1 MTDAM
6 ADIDELIDNV
16 ESIWAEPAAKAAAH
30 SVGLSPAI
38 SGATARSHGS
48 LAGSNSRLSTASGMA
63 SSVGATDAAWIRRE
77 RPSTPIVTGV
87 PPRHL
92 HHHGSAHGSAASL
105 HSTPP
110 RTTATSAES
119 APRRKGAA
127 PDDDLDSILAD
138 LATAPPPPA
147 LAPHLATIT
156 ASPAGSLQRTKSAT
170 APRVKC
176 TPTPGVLCDRLRC
189 TACDF
194 KVEYFDG
201 SAWDEGAHLDYLFFR
216 NNTPNRNVLAQ
227 RLVQMQGTRVLSQ
240 WFQIRR
246 WLIAAR
252 GSVVDM
258 TALCCQ
264 CSWTSVVT
272 RAPTCSTTSW
282 VCAGHVLRGSVPGA
296 AP

>member
-1 MTDAM
+1 M

-16 ESIWAEPAAKAAAH
+16 ESIWAEPAAAKTTAH
-30 SVGLSPAI
+30 TTTALSPAK
-38 SGATARSHGS
+38 SARSHGS
-48 LAGSNSRLSTASGMA
+48 LTGSNSRLSTTASMT
-63 SSVGATDAAWIRRE
+63 SSVGAADAAWIRRE

-92 HHHGSAHGSAASL
+92 HHHGSAHGSATSL

-110 RTTATSAES
+110 RMTAASAES
-119 APRRKGAA
+119 APPRRKPGAA

-138 LATAPPPPA
+138 LATAPPPPP
-147 LAPHLATIT
+147 APHLSTIT
-156 ASPAGSLQRTKSAT
+156 ASPAGSLHRGTKSAAT
-170 APRVKC
+170 APTVKC

-201 SAWDEGAHLDYLFFR
+201 SAWDEGTHLDYLFFR

-227 RLVQMQGTRVLSQ
+227 RLVQMQ
-240 WFQIRR
+240 
-246 WLIAAR
+246 
-252 GSVVDM
+252 DM

-282 VCAGHVLRGSVPGA
+282 VCAGHALRGNGA

>member
-1 MTDAM
+1 M

-16 ESIWAEPAAKAAAH
+16 ESIWAEPAAKTAT
-30 SVGLSPAI
+30 SLSPAK
-38 SGATARSHGS
+38 SAATARSHGS
-48 LAGSNSRLSTASGMA
+48 LTGSNSRLSTASGMA
-63 SSVGATDAAWIRRE
+63 SSVGAADAAWIRRE

-92 HHHGSAHGSAASL
+92 HHHGSTHGSAISL
-105 HSTPP
+105 HGTPP
-110 RTTATSAES
+110 RTTAASAEG
-119 APRRKGAA
+119 APPRRKAGAA

-138 LATAPPPPA
+138 LATAPPPPQPA
-147 LAPHLATIT
+147 SHLATIT
-156 ASPAGSLQRTKSAT
+156 ASPAGSLQRTKNAT
-170 APRVKC
+170 APMVKC

-201 SAWDEGAHLDYLFFR
+201 SAWDEGTHLDYLFFR

-227 RLVQMQGTRVLSQ
+227 RLVQMQ
-240 WFQIRR
+240 
-246 WLIAAR
+246 
-252 GSVVDM
+252 DM

-264 CSWTSVVT
+264 CSWASVVT

-282 VCAGHVLRGSVPGA
+282 VCAGHALRGNGA

>member
-16 ESIWAEPAAKAAAH
+16 ESIWAEPPAAKAAA
-30 SVGLSPAI
+30 GPSPAR
-38 SGATARSHGS
+38 SAATARSHGS
-48 LAGSNSRLSTASGMA
+48 LTGSSSRPSTASGSVA
-63 SSVGATDAAWIRRE
+63 SSFGAADAAWIRHE

-87 PPRHL
+87 LPRHL
-92 HHHGSAHGSAASL
+92 HHHTGCAHGSATSL
-105 HSTPP
+105 HGTPP
-110 RTTATSAES
+110 RTTAASGES
-119 APRRKGAA
+119 APPRRKPGAA

-138 LATAPPPPA
+138 LATAPPPP
-147 LAPHLATIT
+147 PHLATIT
-156 ASPAGSLQRTKSAT
+156 ASPAGSLHRGTKSAAAA
-170 APRVKC
+170 APTVKC

-201 SAWDEGAHLDYLFFR
+201 SAWDEGTHLDYLFFR

-227 RLVQMQGTRVLSQ
+227 RLVQMQ
-240 WFQIRR
+240 
-246 WLIAAR
+246 
-252 GSVVDM
+252 DM

-264 CSWTSVVT
+264 CSWSSVVT

-282 VCAGHVLRGSVPGA
+282 VCAGHTLRGNGA